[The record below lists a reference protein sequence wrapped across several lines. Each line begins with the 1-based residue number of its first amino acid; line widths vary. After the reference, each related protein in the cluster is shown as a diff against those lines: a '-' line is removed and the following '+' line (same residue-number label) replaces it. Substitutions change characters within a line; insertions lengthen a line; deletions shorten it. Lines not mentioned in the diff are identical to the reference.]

1 MIALRVPVW
10 GCPGDW
16 YSNMNRQI
24 TPAAVIEIASG
35 TKMTDFAT
43 DS

>member
-1 MIALRVPVW
+1 MPFSVPVC
-10 GCPGDW
+10 GEPGDW
-16 YSNMNRQI
+16 YSNMNRQM

-35 TKMTDFAT
+35 TKITALAT